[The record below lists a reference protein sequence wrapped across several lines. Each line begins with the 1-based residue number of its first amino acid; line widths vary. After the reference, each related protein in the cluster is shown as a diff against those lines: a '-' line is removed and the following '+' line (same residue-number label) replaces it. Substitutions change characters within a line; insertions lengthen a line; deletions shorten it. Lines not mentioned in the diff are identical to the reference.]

1 MEHARGAHAH
11 SSRGILLSILLLDL
25 GSFLQPIDLAPP
37 SVALDQNAW
46 IVSKCLRAT
55 VTATAS
61 LSVLRAAIGGG
72 STDQDVP
79 KGQASS
85 PYDRAGFLSRISYYW
100 VSRHID
106 LGKQRRLE
114 LSDVPELPKCD
125 STATAA
131 RAFKQAF
138 NQEFRRNPA
147 NPSFLRICVRLYG
160 WEVGMFALWSTLNKA
175 IGLGSPYLI
184 KLFLDWSDE
193 TRPLL
198 VTGYY
203 LAGAMVLRSVLAAVS
218 GTQYSL
224 AWTRF
229 DIRVRAGLV
238 SAIYDR
244 TLSLSST
251 AKRQYGI
258 GRITNL
264 ISVDVGRVVGMPN
277 TIFDI
282 FLIPGEIAV
291 ALLLLSKEVSYAFVA
306 GLAVLAVML
315 PIQTVL
321 GGKIQ
326 NVTRQMLQFRD
337 ERVNLT
343 AECLKSIKT
352 LKLLAWIDCFMLK
365 MDLYRQLEMGRL
377 TVRKYLDA
385 LCVFFWASTP
395 AIVQSSVFATVIFT
409 GHDITAANAFTAIS
423 LLDRLIFP
431 MNYFP
436 WIINGFLEAR
446 VSALRIREFLFASG
460 RDQKFTRPSILP
472 PWKLSTDT
480 QEALLPFKRTTLQA
494 ESCTFAWNGSSEDEQ
509 DSHDVDQPLLGDSGV
524 RFTLQVDQIAL
535 KGDVNYVVCG
545 PVGAGKSS
553 LLLAFLGEMPLESGK
568 ISLLRSRASYAPQ
581 TPWLFRVSV
590 RQNITLCEEA
600 DTGRGYDVELYQQI
614 LRACELHKDLVQRRD
629 HDLAQVSENGS
640 NFSGGQKI
648 RINLA
653 RALYQRT
660 KLYLLDDPFSGL
672 DTNTAKQVIHN
683 CFGSRGT
690 DRKGVFPEG
699 STVVVVTHSIHL
711 LPVLP
716 TDVEVIVM
724 ENGTIAE
731 TGRFDELNAD
741 GSKSRLKTMV
751 AMVDEHAMLP
761 DDESVSTDVGN
772 GKEGDE
778 NATKEEAK
786 DREEESTEK
795 ENDEEHREHGLVD
808 FHVWKLY
815 ANSVGKILTVA
826 ILLSVTVMQVSRN
839 GLDWWIAVYTNKH
852 SVSPTRFA
860 DVLLWITAVNCIS
873 VFFRSF
879 LFAFG
884 GLQAAKSIYSTL
896 ATKVFGTS
904 LSFFDSTPVG
914 QILNRLSGDT
924 YAVDESL
931 PFIINLFLRDLADI
945 TGALVILFYGNKLVL
960 LLLIPLSAIYYRL
973 QNDYRPTSRH
983 VRRLDSVTQS
993 PILTMFT
1000 ETLEGLPVIRAM
1012 RLEQEYALAYGGK
1025 LNRSQRTSFLGANTG
1040 AWFGIRLDML
1050 GVCVTSFVA
1059 IFAVVNFHLT
1069 GRVSPG
1075 ILGLTLTYALPVVGK
1090 LNAILGSFIDSER
1103 QMIAVERVKEYAD
1116 LSSEEQNIVGK
1127 PNQNAAFVPIDWPT
1141 QGTIEISSLSVTY
1154 SSLHGVQ
1161 KVKALL
1167 GVDCQIASGEKIG
1180 VCGRTGAG
1188 KSTLLNALFRAVP
1201 WANGS
1206 ISIDKVNLEAV
1217 PLNAVRSR
1225 LTYIPQEV
1233 VLFSGSVRSNLDPE
1247 EKAEDHELW
1256 AALSKCGLDTA
1267 VSRLSLGLDSKVEL
1281 DEATFSKGQGQL
1293 LCIARALLRHSRVLC
1308 IDEATSAIDYETEQ
1322 RIHKV
1327 RFVVYVWQS
1336 LCSCTCFVT

>member
-1 MEHARGAHAH
+1 M
-11 SSRGILLSILLLDL
+11 SLLLL
-25 GSFLQPIDLAPP
+25 ALSSFLQPVDLDH
-37 SVALDQNAW
+37 STVALDKNTW
-46 IVSKCLRAT
+46 IVSKSLRSL

-61 LSVLRAAIGGG
+61 LSVLRAATGGG
-72 STDQDVP
+72 YTEQDKP
-79 KGQASS
+79 NGQTSS
-85 PYDRAGFLSRISYYW
+85 PYDRAGFLSRISYCW
-100 VSRHID
+100 VSRYIT
-106 LGKQRRLE
+106 LGKLRRLE
-114 LSDVPELPKCD
+114 LSDVPELPECD
-125 STATAA
+125 ATAA
-131 RAFKQAF
+131 AAKAFKLAF
-138 NQEFRRNPA
+138 AQEFRRDPT

-175 IGLGSPYLI
+175 IGLGSPFLI

-343 AECLKSIKT
+343 AECLKSVKT

-460 RDQKFTRPSILP
+460 EDQTFTRPSILP
-472 PWKLSTDT
+472 PRKLSTET
-480 QEALLPFKRTTLQA
+480 QEAVPSKRTTLQA
-494 ESCTFAWNGSSEDEQ
+494 ETCEFAWNGNSDDDQ
-509 DSHDVDQPLLGDSGV
+509 DSHDADKPLLGASGV
-524 RFTLQVDQIAL
+524 HFTLQVGRIAL
-535 KGDVNYVVCG
+535 KEDVCYVVCG

-568 ISLLRSRASYAPQ
+568 LSLLRSRASYAPQ
-581 TPWLFRVSV
+581 TPWLFRASV

-600 DTGRGYDVELYQQI
+600 DTGRGYDAELYQQI
-614 LRACELHKDLVQRRD
+614 LRACELHKDLAQRKEF
-629 HDLAQVSENGS
+629 DLAQVSENGS

-672 DTNTAKQVIHN
+672 DTNTANQVIRN
-683 CFGSRGT
+683 CFGSQNS
-690 DRKGVFPEG
+690 DQKGVFPQG

-724 ENGTIAE
+724 ENGAITE
-731 TGRFDELNAD
+731 SGRFDELSAD
-741 GSKSRLKTMV
+741 GSKSRLKTMMAV
-751 AMVDEHAMLP
+751 IEQRMHAGG
-761 DDESVSTDVGN
+761 ESASTDVDSDNKDFDSSRTEGA
-772 GKEGDE
+772 KEDDE
-778 NATKEEAK
+778 DASDETH
-786 DREEESTEK
+786 
-795 ENDEEHREHGLVD
+795 DEEHREHGLID

-815 ANSVGKILTVA
+815 ANSVGKFLTMA

-860 DVLLWITAVNCIS
+860 DILVWITAVNCVS

-884 GLQAAKSIYSTL
+884 GLQATKSIYSTL
-896 ATKVFGTS
+896 VTKVFGTS

-924 YAVDESL
+924 YVVDESL
-931 PFIINLFLRDLADI
+931 PFILNIFLRDFADV

-973 QNDYRPTSRH
+973 QNDYRPISRH

-993 PILTMFT
+993 PILTMLT

-1012 RLEQEYALAYGGK
+1012 RLQQEYAFAYGSK

-1059 IFAVVNFHLT
+1059 IFAVIDFHLT

-1075 ILGLTLTYALPVVGK
+1075 ILGLTLTYALPIVGK
-1090 LNAILGSFIDSER
+1090 LNAILGSFVDSER

-1116 LSSEEQNIVGK
+1116 LPSEEQVIADK
-1127 PNQNAAFVPIDWPT
+1127 PNQNAAFLPVNWPVEGAID
-1141 QGTIEISSLSVTY
+1141 ISSLSVTY
-1154 SSLHGVQ
+1154 SSLQGDQRVT
-1161 KVKALL
+1161 ALSH
-1167 GVDCQIASGEKIG
+1167 VDCRIAAGEKIG
-1180 VCGRTGAG
+1180 ICGRTGAG

-1206 ISIDKVNLEAV
+1206 ISVDKINLESV
-1217 PLNAVRSR
+1217 PLTAVRSR
-1225 LTYIPQEV
+1225 LTYIPQEI

-1247 EKAEDHELW
+1247 EKTEDHELW
-1256 AALSKCGLDTA
+1256 AALSKCGLETA
-1267 VSRLSLGLDSKVEL
+1267 VSRLSLGLDSKVEM

-1293 LCIARALLRHSRVLC
+1293 LCIARALLRHSKVFC
-1308 IDEATSAIDYETEQ
+1308 IDEATSAVDYETEQ

-1327 RFVVYVWQS
+1327 RLTV
-1336 LCSCTCFVT
+1336 

>member
-11 SSRGILLSILLLDL
+11 ASPGILLSILLLAL
-25 GSFLQPIDLAPP
+25 GSFLQPADLAP
-37 SVALDQNAW
+37 SSLALEQNAW
-46 IVSKCLRAT
+46 LVSKCLRAV

-61 LSVLRAAIGGG
+61 LSVLRAATGGGGG

-79 KGQASS
+79 KGQAGS

-100 VSRHID
+100 VTRYIE

-114 LSDVPELPKCD
+114 LADVPELPTCD
-125 STATAA
+125 ATATAA
-131 RAFKQAF
+131 RAFKHAF
-138 NQEFRRNPA
+138 DQEFRRDLA
-147 NPSFLRICVRLYG
+147 KPSFLRICVRLYG

-244 TLSLSST
+244 TLSLSATS
-251 AKRQYGI
+251 KRQYGI

-460 RDQKFTRPSILP
+460 KDQKFTRPSILP
-472 PWKLSTDT
+472 PRKLSTET
-480 QEALLPFKRTTLQA
+480 QEASKRTTLQA
-494 ESCTFAWNGSSEDEQ
+494 ESCKFAWNGSSEEEQ
-509 DSHDVDQPLLGDSGV
+509 DSHDVDSPLLGDSGV
-524 RFTLQVDQIAL
+524 RFTLQVDRIAL
-535 KGDVNYVVCG
+535 KEDVSYVVCG

-553 LLLAFLGEMPLESGK
+553 LLLAFLGEMPLESGRL
-568 ISLLRSRASYAPQ
+568 SLLRSRASYAPQ
-581 TPWLFRVSV
+581 TPWLFRASV

-614 LRACELHKDLVQRRD
+614 LRACELHKDLIQRKAY
-629 HDLAQVSENGS
+629 DLAQVSENGS

-672 DTNTAKQVIHN
+672 DTSTAKQVIHN
-683 CFGSRGT
+683 CFGSHSTDQRGI
-690 DRKGVFPEG
+690 FPQG

-716 TDVEVIVM
+716 IDVEVIVM

-741 GSKSRLKTMV
+741 VSKSRLKSMMAV
-751 AMVDEHAMLP
+751 VDERAELP
-761 DDESVSTDVGN
+761 DDENKPFD
-772 GKEGDE
+772 GKEWAEDT
-778 NATKEEAK
+778 TKEVEAT
-786 DREEESTEK
+786 DQEEDSSEK
-795 ENDEEHREHGLVD
+795 ESDEEHRERGLVD

-815 ANSVGKILTVA
+815 ANSVGKILTMA

-839 GLDWWIAVYTNKH
+839 GLDWWIAMYTNKH
-852 SVSPTRFA
+852 SVSPTRFV

-896 ATKVFGTS
+896 VSKVFGTS

-931 PFIINLFLRDLADI
+931 PFILNLFLRDLADI

-973 QNDYRPTSRH
+973 QSDYRPTSRH
-983 VRRLDSVTQS
+983 VRRLDAVTQS

-1012 RLEQEYALAYGGK
+1012 HLQQEYVFAYGSK

-1059 IFAVVNFHLT
+1059 IFAVVDFHLT

-1075 ILGLTLTYALPVVGK
+1075 ILGLTLTYALPIVGK
-1090 LNAILGSFIDSER
+1090 LNAILGSFVDSER

-1116 LSSEEQNIVGK
+1116 LPSEEQIIVRK
-1127 PNQNAAFVPIDWPT
+1127 PSRNAAFVPVNWPT
-1141 QGTIEISSLSVTY
+1141 HGAIEISSLSVTY
-1154 SSLHGVQ
+1154 SSLQGGQ
-1161 KVKALL
+1161 KVKALM
-1167 GVDCQIASGEKIG
+1167 GVDCRIAAGENIG

-1201 WANGS
+1201 WASGS
-1206 ISIDKVNLEAV
+1206 ICIDKVNLESV

-1267 VSRLSLGLDSKVEL
+1267 VSRLSFGLDSKVEL

-1293 LCIARALLRHSRVLC
+1293 LCITRALLRQSKVLC

-1327 RFVVYVWQS
+1327 RLIV
-1336 LCSCTCFVT
+1336 C